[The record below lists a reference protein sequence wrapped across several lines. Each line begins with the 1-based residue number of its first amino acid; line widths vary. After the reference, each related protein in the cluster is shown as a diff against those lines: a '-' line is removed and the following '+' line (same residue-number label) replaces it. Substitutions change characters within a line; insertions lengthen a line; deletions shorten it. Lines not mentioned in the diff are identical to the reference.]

1 MNEALQLKSLDTDIT
16 NLMASIDSSEAIKEE
31 ALLKEATSKAI
42 NKYKSG
48 RMISNIRPK
57 SGNLYVKQPQNLFS
71 PKNFTKVSNT
81 NIGEF
86 LNVTK
91 GHSDKCIGCA

>member
-1 MNEALQLKSLDTDIT
+1 MQLKSLDTDIT

-48 RMISNIRPK
+48 RMIS
-57 SGNLYVKQPQNLFS
+57 GNLYVKQPQNLFS